1 MPSINNFL
9 KGFTDGLPGMKDY
22 RHASRL
28 YFDDNFKLAPKH
40 KYLFHVVLDL
50 DWNVL
55 GVSTPFSNNEK
66 IELNMLVKAV
76 DLPKY
81 NMNVDEKIQYN
92 KKMYLATRI
101 GYEPVAVTFHDDNAD
116 TVNAFWKTYYEYMIA
131 DSITTNPSMR
141 TQNKDTQYDSK
152 LTNTQFGMDTAVQRK
167 RPFLR
172 GIDIFVLH
180 KQRFTSFSLINPV
193 IGSFAHDTLDQTDG
207 QGLMQNTMQV
217 FYETVLYNTG
227 LVKGAGV
234 PGFATIHYDHSPSPL
249 SVLGGGT
256 NSIFGPGGIVD
267 GIGSVMGDVRRGQV
281 GLGTILKGINT
292 YNNAKKMKNAKG
304 QVKEELKGIVKEEI
318 LKVGDQAGSIANPV
332 GDYSVGNAATAA
344 LIAGTTIAV
353 AKGVIDGE
361 NKDNTVVHQP
371 TIDTQTYLT
380 ANESFDIVSTHANVR
395 TEIASSLYYKD
406 IGSRKGLTVAES
418 DLEYA
423 SASDSIKNV
432 YNSKVLTN
440 IRKLVTEGYIKISRQ
455 SYDVSVAIESQGV
468 V

>member
-1 MPSINNFL
+1 MPSINSFL

-40 KYLFHVVLDL
+40 KYLFHVVLNL
-50 DWNVL
+50 DWSVI
-55 GVSTPFSNNEK
+55 GVSRPFTNNEK

-101 GYEPVAVTFHDDNAD
+101 GYEPVAITFHDDNAD

-131 DSITTNPSMR
+131 DSITTNPSMI
-141 TQNKDTQYDSK
+141 TQNKDTQYDSEQ
-152 LTNTQFGMDTAVQRK
+152 TATQFGMDTAVQRK
-167 RPFLR
+167 KPFIR

-227 LVKGAGV
+227 LVKNGGV

-256 NSIFGPGGIVD
+256 NSIFGPGGIID
-267 GIGSVMGDVRRGQV
+267 GIGSVIGDVRNGQV

-318 LKVGDQAGSIANPV
+318 LKVGDNAGTIANPV
-332 GDYSVGNAATAA
+332 GDYSIGNAAATA
-344 LIAGTTIAV
+344 LVAGSTIAV
-353 AKGVIDGE
+353 AKGIIDGE
-361 NKDNTVVHQP
+361 NKDNTVVHNS
-371 TIDTQTYLT
+371 TLDTQTYLT
-380 ANESFDIVSTHANVR
+380 ANESFDIVSSHENVKK
-395 TEIASSLYYKD
+395 EIASSLYYKD

-423 SASDSIKNV
+423 SASASIKNV
-432 YNSKVLTN
+432 YNSKVLSN

-455 SYDVSVAIESQGV
+455 SYDVTVAIESQGI
-468 V
+468 